1 MRRYLIIVLLALAVT
16 SCGNIGTTLALYS
29 DGGCTVY
36 RSRGDNT
43 VMIRV
48 SYSDLIRLEQL
59 SGMDGRD
66 ALSVLFGI
74 SDDSI
79 TEVDWDAYFER
90 RNLLVLLAKETHSP
104 SPEMALWKN
113 AEDLENTAFLDTIN
127 ELSSSFD
134 VSLIASFAT
143 GRGSFSEYR
152 LGDILFPASSWEG
165 AQEFIRRWMDTALEA
180 DYEG

>member
-1 MRRYLIIVLLALAVT
+1 MRRLLIIISLAIILA
-16 SCGNIGTTLALYS
+16 SCSAEEKTIALYS

-36 RSRGDNT
+36 RSLGDNT

-66 ALSVLFGI
+66 ALSILFSIPDEAI
-74 SDDSI
+74 SVVEWDD
-79 TEVDWDAYFER
+79 YFER
-90 RNLLVLLAKETHSP
+90 RNLLMLLAKETHSS

-134 VSLIASFAT
+134 ESLIASFALN
-143 GRGSFSEYR
+143 GGGYSEYR
-152 LGDILFPASSWEG
+152 LGDILFPSSSWEKAG
-165 AQEFIRRWMDTALEA
+165 EFIRRWMEAALEI

>member
-1 MRRYLIIVLLALAVT
+1 MRRYLIIVLLALAAT
-16 SCGNIGTTLALYS
+16 SCGNIETTLALYS

-90 RNLLVLLAKETHSP
+90 RNLLVLLA
-104 SPEMALWKN
+104 
-113 AEDLENTAFLDTIN
+113 EDLENTAFLDTIN

-134 VSLIASFAT
+134 ESLIASFAT

-152 LGDILFPASSWEG
+152 LGDVLFPASSWEG